1 MTKLLTILLA
11 SIAMTSL
18 ASAKTMHDVDM
29 NSLAAAVIGINA
41 MNAPPAVNTTLAE
54 PYTNADE
61 QHNSLARA
69 ALAKQGTKT
78 IYLRFNS
85 GTPVFYRKPVAA
97 QIISPSAYSFWHRG
111 H

>member
-11 SIAMTSL
+11 SLAMTSM
-18 ASAKTMHDVDM
+18 ASAKTIHHVNS
-29 NSLAAAVIGINA
+29 NSLAAAAIEINA
-41 MNAPPAVNTTLAE
+41 INAPPPSNTTLAA
-54 PYTNADE
+54 PYSNADE

-78 IYLRFNS
+78 VYLRFNS
-85 GTPVFYRKPVAA
+85 GTPILYRKPIAA

-111 H
+111 Y